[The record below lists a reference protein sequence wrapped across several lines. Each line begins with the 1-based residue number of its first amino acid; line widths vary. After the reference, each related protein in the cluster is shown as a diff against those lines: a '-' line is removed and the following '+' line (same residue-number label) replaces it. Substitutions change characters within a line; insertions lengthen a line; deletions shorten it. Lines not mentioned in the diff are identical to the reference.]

1 MWGAEP
7 IRRLTRE
14 DIGDYRA
21 RLTDRDLAA
30 STLNQTRAIVSG
42 IFALAAE
49 RHGLEDDV
57 SIAFK
62 GAKTRRATPE
72 KISFYPPERGFTTDD
87 DELGFVNEGGNVN
100 GYNALIRRYR
110 TAQSAAACAG
120 CAYTNMP
127 MSSLCR
133 CRCGGAAQ
141 SDFQW

>member
-62 GAKTRRATPE
+62 RAKTRRATSE
-72 KISFYPPERGFTTDD
+72 KISFYPPERGFT
-87 DELGFVNEGGNVN
+87 NEGGEDLPKIYRVRSVPLMPQV
-100 GYNALIRRYR
+100 ALAL
-110 TAQSAAACAG
+110 TGLLS
-120 CAYTNMP
+120 
-127 MSSLCR
+127 
-133 CRCGGAAQ
+133 
-141 SDFQW
+141 